1 MKKTFSTLLLFSLLQ
16 MAFAGVQNKIIAIPS
31 TENFIITDT
40 VPYVLDE
47 DEMTD
52 YNDSLISFPAYDLYC
67 GWDTV
72 NTHFAKF
79 NIDILKDSV
88 REIALTNPSS
98 CGYVHPFT
106 GNVTSGF
113 GPRKRRFH

>member
-1 MKKTFSTLLLFSLLQ
+1 MKRTFSTLLLFSLLHV
-16 MAFAGVQNKIIAIPS
+16 AFAGVRSKIITISA
-31 TENFIITDT
+31 TENFITITDT
-40 VPYVLDE
+40 VPYVIDE
-47 DEMTD
+47 DEMSD

-79 NIDILKDSV
+79 NIETLRDSV

-98 CGYVHPFT
+98 CGYVH
-106 GNVTSGF
+106 
-113 GPRKRRFH
+113 